1 MRPFRFVLRHAQLR
15 LCSFIPRS
23 RRRVLLVLVL
33 AGALWS
39 SPWLTLSVHAQ
50 TPVIHVVN
58 PGETLSEIAR
68 LYGVSLYRLATY
80 NGIRNWNLL
89 RAGQRLRIPPM
100 EILYL
105 PATSSVPTRVEASPS
120 RSHPP
125 SGNSSL
131 GRPTPTP
138 AVSPAATPPP
148 LPTPPP
154 CLREPRYIV
163 QPGDTL
169 WAISRRYGI
178 PLSHIK
184 ARNRLPSARIY
195 VGQRLIIPC
204 P

>member
-1 MRPFRFVLRHAQLR
+1 MRSFSFRLRHAQLR
-15 LCSFIPRS
+15 PHFFVPRS
-23 RRRVLLVLVL
+23 RRRILLILVL

-39 SPWLTLSVHAQ
+39 SPWLTLPVHAQ

-68 LYGVSLYRLATY
+68 MYGVSLYRLATY

-100 EILYL
+100 ESLYL
-105 PATSSVPTRVEASPS
+105 PAASAMPTQVEAPPS

-125 SGNSSL
+125 SGNSSI

-138 AVSPAATPPP
+138 EVSPAATPPP

-178 PLSHIK
+178 PLFDIK
-184 ARNRLPSARIY
+184 ARNRLPSDRIY